1 MPNVPEISLLRNV
14 ALIAHGGGGKTTLAE
29 SLLFNGEAIARRGD
43 VDKGTTVMS
52 TEPEEVERRV
62 TIAPHIGHCVWRDR
76 WFNLIDT
83 PGYSDFL
90 ESTRG
95 VLDVVGGAVM
105 LFSSEVGIKSENERL
120 WAMAEEAMVPVIGFI
135 NKLDRPRADFIRA
148 LGTIEARLNITALP
162 LTIPIGVGEN
172 FGGIVDLIP
181 MTAWSARDGVFFQID
196 LPESARADAEY
207 YRTQLIEKIV
217 EGDDELLERYL
228 SEGREPSL
236 DELHKGLREAVI
248 TRRLLVV
255 YCGSG
260 AANIGVRSLANGIAE
275 YFPSPIDK
283 ATVKPLI
290 GVDPDHP
297 ERAMS
302 RTPSPT
308 DPFSAVAFKTV
319 MDPFSGKL
327 TVIRVFS
334 GVIENEQPFYN
345 GTRAHKEKGGRLFRL
360 QGREMIPI
368 QKLGVGEIGAIAKL
382 EGVHTG
388 DTLCAIDH
396 PIRYERVNF
405 QEPTHTFAV
414 ETDSKTEDKVAAGL
428 EKLVEEDPT
437 LRLRRDPAT
446 HELILSGM
454 GQTHLRV
461 VLDRLK
467 RKYGGIATLKTARP
481 PFRETITKKVR
492 VQGRL
497 KKQTGGRGQ
506 FADCWLEMEPLPRD
520 GGYAFENRIFG
531 GVIPRQFVPSVEK
544 GIIEAMEQGIV
555 GGYPVV
561 DVKVALVD
569 GSHHSV
575 DSSDFAFKTAGSMGF
590 RKGLAE
596 AGSVLL
602 EPVMTMEVTVPD
614 DVLGDV
620 IGDLNSRRGKV
631 LGVTPKGGGGQVI
644 AAEAPMVE
652 VLDYGNVLNG
662 LTSGRGL
669 YTMRLSAYAIAPNHI
684 TRVILEQ
691 EKKSEA

>member
-1 MPNVPEISLLRNV
+1 MPNVPEIHHLRNV

-29 SLLFNGEAIARRGD
+29 SLLFNGGAIARRGD
-43 VDKGTTVMS
+43 VEKGTTVMS
-52 TEPEEVERRV
+52 TEPEEIERRV
-62 TIAPHIGHCVWRDR
+62 TIAPHVGHCVWRER
-76 WFNLIDT
+76 WFNLVDT
-83 PGYSDFL
+83 PGYTDFL

-105 LFSSEVGIKSENERL
+105 LFSGEFGIKTENERL
-120 WAMAEEAMVPVIGFI
+120 WAMAEAAMVPVIGFI

-148 LGTIEARLNITALP
+148 LGAIEARLGVTTLP
-162 LTIPIGVGEN
+162 LTIPIGVGEE

-181 MTAWSARDGVFFQID
+181 MTAWSARDGVFCQID
-196 LPESARADAEY
+196 LPESARVDAEY
-207 YRTQLIEKIV
+207 YRTQLVEKIV

-228 SEGREPSL
+228 SEGQEPSL
-236 DELHKGLREAVI
+236 EELHKGLREAVI
-248 TRRLLVV
+248 TRRLLVI

-260 AANIGVRSLANGIAE
+260 LANIGVRSLANGIAE
-275 YFPSPIDK
+275 YLPSPLDK
-283 ATVKPLI
+283 AAIKPLN

-297 ERAMS
+297 ERAVA
-302 RTPSPT
+302 RAPDATE
-308 DPFSAVAFKTV
+308 PFSAVAFKTV
-319 MDPFSGKL
+319 MDPFAGKL

-334 GVIENEQPFYN
+334 GVLENEQAFFN
-345 GTRAHKEKGGRLFRL
+345 GTRNQKEKGGRLFRL
-360 QGREMIPI
+360 QGRETIPVNR
-368 QKLGVGEIGAIAKL
+368 LAAGEMGAIAKL

-388 DTLCAIDH
+388 DTLCALDH
-396 PIRYERVNF
+396 PIRYHRVTF

-414 ETDSKTEDKVAAGL
+414 EMDAKTEDKVAAGL

-446 HELILSGM
+446 HELILAGM

-467 RKYGGIATLKTARP
+467 RKYGSVATLKTARP
-481 PFRETITKKVR
+481 PFRETITRKAR

-506 FADCWLEMEPLPRD
+506 FADCWLEIEPLPRD
-520 GGYAFENRIFG
+520 GGYEFENRIVG

-544 GIIEAMEQGIV
+544 GILEALEQGVV

-575 DSSDFAFKTAGSMGF
+575 DSSDHAFKTAGAMAF

-596 AGSVLL
+596 AGPVLL
-602 EPVMTMEVTVPD
+602 EPVMIMEVSVPD

-620 IGDLNSRRGKV
+620 IGDLNSRRGRV

-652 VLDYGNVLNG
+652 VLDYGNMLNG

-669 YTMRLSAYAIAPNHI
+669 YTMRLSAYHIAPNHI
-684 TRVILEQ
+684 ARVILEQ
-691 EKKSEA
+691 EKKE

>member
-1 MPNVPEISLLRNV
+1 MPNVPEISHLRNV

-29 SLLFNGEAIARRGD
+29 SLLFNGGAIARRGD
-43 VDKGTTVMS
+43 VDKGTTVTS
-52 TEPEEVERRV
+52 TEPEEIERRV
-62 TIAPHIGHCVWRDR
+62 TITPHVGHCVWRDR
-76 WFNLIDT
+76 WFNVVDT

-90 ESTRG
+90 ESTRS
-95 VLDVVGGAVM
+95 VLEVVGGAVM
-105 LFSSEVGIKSENERL
+105 LFSGESGIKSENERL
-120 WAMAEEAMVPVIGFI
+120 WAMAEEALVPVIGFI

-148 LGTIEARLNITALP
+148 LGVIESRLGVTALP

-181 MTAWSARDGVFFQID
+181 MTAWSARDGVFCQIE
-196 LPESARADAEY
+196 LPASARKDAEY

-228 SEGREPSL
+228 ADGEEPAQ
-236 DELHKGLREAVI
+236 EVLHRVLREAVI

-275 YFPSPIDK
+275 YFPSPLDK
-283 ATVKPLI
+283 ALIKPLN
-290 GVDPDHP
+290 GVDPENP
-297 ERAMS
+297 ERVVS
-302 RTPSPT
+302 RAPVVT
-308 DPFSAVAFKTV
+308 DPFSAVVFKTV
-319 MDPFSGKL
+319 MDPFAGKL
-327 TVIRVFS
+327 SVIRVFS
-334 GVIENEQPFYN
+334 GVLENEQPFFN
-345 GTRAHKEKGGRLFRL
+345 GTSNQKEKGGRLFRL
-360 QGREMIPI
+360 QGREMIPVNR
-368 QKLGVGEIGAIAKL
+368 LGVGELGAIAKL
-382 EGVHTG
+382 DGVHTG
-388 DTLCAIDH
+388 DTLCALDH
-396 PIRYERVNF
+396 PIRYHRVRF
-405 QEPTHTFAV
+405 QEPTHSFAV
-414 ETDSKTEDKVAAGL
+414 ETDAKTEEKVAAGL

-446 HELILSGM
+446 HELILAGM

-467 RKYGGIATLKTARP
+467 RKYGAVATLKMARP
-481 PFRETITKKVR
+481 PFRETITKKAR

-506 FADCWLEMEPLPRD
+506 FADCWLEIEPMPRD
-520 GGYAFENRIFG
+520 GGYEFENRIVG

-544 GIIEAMEQGIV
+544 GVIEAMEQGII

-561 DVKVALVD
+561 DVKVAVVD

-575 DSSDFAFKTAGSMGF
+575 DSSDHAFKTAGSMAF

-602 EPVMTMEVTVPD
+602 EPIMSMEVTVPD

-620 IGDLNSRRGKV
+620 IGDLNSRRGRV
-631 LGVTPKGGGGQVI
+631 LGVTPKGGGGQIV

-662 LTSGRGL
+662 LSSGRGL
-669 YTMRLSAYAIAPNHI
+669 YTMRMSAYHIAPNHI
-684 TRVILEQ
+684 ARVILEQ
-691 EKKSEA
+691 EKKE

>member
-29 SLLFNGEAIARRGD
+29 SLLFNGGAIARRGD

-105 LFSSEVGIKSENERL
+105 LFSGEVGIKSENERL
-120 WAMAEEAMVPVIGFI
+120 WAMANAAMVPVIGFI
-135 NKLDRPRADFIRA
+135 NKLDRPRTDFIRA
-148 LGTIEARLNITALP
+148 LGTIEARLNVTVLP
-162 LTIPIGVGEN
+162 LTIPIGVGEQ
-172 FGGIVDLIP
+172 FGGIVDLIH
-181 MTAWSARDGVFFQID
+181 MSAWSARDGVFFQID

-217 EGDDELLERYL
+217 EGDDEMLERYL
-228 SEGREPSL
+228 SEGQEPSL
-236 DELHKGLREAVI
+236 EELHKALREAVI

-275 YFPSPIDK
+275 YFPSPLDK
-283 ATVKPLI
+283 AMVKPLH

-297 ERAMS
+297 ERSVS
-302 RTPSPT
+302 RAPSPT

-319 MDPFSGKL
+319 MDPFAGKL

-334 GVIENEQPFYN
+334 GTLENEQTLYN
-345 GTRAHKEKGGRLFRL
+345 GTRGHKEKGGRLFRL

-368 QKLGVGEIGAIAKL
+368 QKIGVGEIGAIAKL

-414 ETDSKTEDKVAAGL
+414 ETEAKTEEKVAAGL

-437 LRLRRDPAT
+437 LRLRRDPST
-446 HELILSGM
+446 HELILAGM

-467 RKYGGIATLKTARP
+467 RKYGATATLKTARP

-492 VQGRL
+492 IQGRL

-531 GVIPRQFVPSVEK
+531 GVIPRQFIPSVEK
-544 GIIEAMEQGIV
+544 GIIEAMEQGVV

-569 GSHHSV
+569 GSYHTV
-575 DSSDFAFKTAGSMGF
+575 DSSDFAFKTAGSMAF

-596 AGSVLL
+596 GGPVLL
-602 EPVMTMEVTVPD
+602 EPIMTMEVTVPD

-631 LGVTPKGGGGQVI
+631 LGVTPKGGGGQII
-644 AAEAPMVE
+644 ASEAPMVE

-691 EKKSEA
+691 EKKGEG

>member
-1 MPNVPEISLLRNV
+1 MPNVPEINQLRNV

-29 SLLFNGEAIARRGD
+29 SLLFNGGAIARRGD

-52 TEPEEVERRV
+52 TEPEEIERRV
-62 TIAPHIGHCVWRDR
+62 TITPHVGHCVWRDR
-76 WFNLIDT
+76 WFNLVDT
-83 PGYSDFL
+83 PGYIDFL

-105 LFSSEVGIKSENERL
+105 IFSGEFGVKSENERL

-148 LGTIEARLNITALP
+148 LGMIEARLGVTALP
-162 LTIPIGVGEN
+162 LTIPIGVGEA
-172 FGGIVDLIP
+172 FAGIVDLIP
-181 MTAWSARDGVFFQID
+181 MTAWSARDGVFCQIE
-196 LPESARADAEY
+196 LPESVRADAEY
-207 YRTQLIEKIV
+207 YRTQLVEKIV
-217 EGDDELLERYL
+217 ESDDELLERYL
-228 SEGREPSL
+228 SSGEEPSL
-236 DELHKGLREAVI
+236 EVLQRVLREAVI
-248 TRRLLVV
+248 TRRLLVL

-260 AANIGVRSLANGIAE
+260 MANIGVRSLANGIAE
-275 YFPSPIDK
+275 YLPGPLDK
-283 ATVKPLI
+283 AAIKPLTGEDPEHSDRVVARVP
-290 GVDPDHP
+290 GVA
-297 ERAMS
+297 E
-302 RTPSPT
+302 
-308 DPFSAVAFKTV
+308 PFSAVAFKTV
-319 MDPFSGKL
+319 MDPFAGKL

-334 GVIENEQPFYN
+334 GVIETEQSFLN
-345 GTRAHKEKGGRLFRL
+345 GTRNQKERGGRLFRL
-360 QGREMIPI
+360 QGREMIPVNR
-368 QKLGVGEIGAIAKL
+368 LGVGEMGAIAKL

-388 DTLCAIDH
+388 DTLCALDH
-396 PIRYERVNF
+396 PIRYQRVVF

-414 ETDSKTEDKVAAGL
+414 ETEAKTEEKVAAGL

-467 RKYGGIATLKTARP
+467 RKYGANATLKTARP
-481 PFRETITKKVR
+481 PFRETITKKAR

-506 FADCWLEMEPLPRD
+506 FADCWLEIEPLPRD
-520 GGYAFENRIFG
+520 GGYEFENRIVG

-544 GIIEAMEQGIV
+544 GVIEAMEQGVI

-575 DSSDFAFKTAGSMGF
+575 DSSDHAFKTAGAMAL
-590 RKGLAE
+590 RKGLTE

-602 EPVMTMEVTVPD
+602 EPVMSMEVTVPE

-620 IGDLNSRRGKV
+620 IGDLNSRRGRV
-631 LGVTPKGGGGQVI
+631 LGVTPKGGGAQII

-662 LTSGRGL
+662 LTSGRAL
-669 YTMRLSAYAIAPNHI
+669 YTMRLAAYHIAPNHI
-684 TRVILEQ
+684 ARVILDQ
-691 EKKSEA
+691 EKDKK